1 MRYILKTKALYLL
14 LVFVLINISLY
25 AQVDYFPDRGLWERK
40 APAEMGFDSELLGQ
54 ALDYAMENEYSGD
67 KDMRVAILES
77 FGYEPYMEI
86 VGPTKDRGGPAGIIL
101 KDGYI
106 IAEWGDIS
114 RVDMTFSVTKSYLST
129 VVGLAYDEGLI
140 SSVDDKVYEYVW
152 DGLFDGN
159 HNSKISWEHL
169 LNQSS
174 DWSGQLFGMYDWA
187 DRPSRRE
194 KLDEWR
200 YRELH
205 EPGTYYKYND
215 VRVNLL
221 AYSALQVWRKPL
233 PQVLKERIMDPVG
246 ASTTWRWYGY
256 STSWVNVDGARV
268 QSVSGGGHSGGGLFI
283 NTLDHARFGLL
294 FMRNGR
300 WKDRQLL
307 SAEWIDMARQPS
319 PANES
324 YGYLWWLNKGR
335 RTMEHV
341 PGSVFYA
348 SGFGGNYIV
357 VDQENDMLIVT
368 RWLEPSKLGDFLELV
383 YMSAD
388 R

>member
-1 MRYILKTKALYLL
+1 MRKILKTKALYLL
-14 LVFVLINISLY
+14 LVFTLLNISLY
-25 AQVDYFPDRGLWERK
+25 AQRDYFPDKGLWERK
-40 APAEMGFDSELLGQ
+40 APAEMGFDSEKLEK
-54 ALDYAMENEYSGD
+54 ALDYAVENEYSGD
-67 KDMRVAILES
+67 RDLRIAILKS

-86 VGPTKDRGGPAGIIL
+86 VGPTKDRGGPAGVIL

-152 DGLFDGN
+152 DGLFDGS

-174 DWSGQLFGMYDWA
+174 DWSGQLFGMHDWA

-194 KLDEWR
+194 ELDEWR
-200 YRELH
+200 YRELY

-300 WKDRQLL
+300 WNDSQLL
-307 SAEWIDMARQPS
+307 SSEWIEMARHPS

-335 RTMEHV
+335 RAMEHV

-357 VDQENDMLIVT
+357 VDQENDMVIVT

-383 YMSAD
+383 YMSAG